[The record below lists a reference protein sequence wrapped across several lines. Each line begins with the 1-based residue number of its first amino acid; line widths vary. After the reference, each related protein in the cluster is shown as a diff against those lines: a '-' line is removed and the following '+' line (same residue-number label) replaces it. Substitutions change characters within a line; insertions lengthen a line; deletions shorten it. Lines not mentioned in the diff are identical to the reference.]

1 MSQHTKI
8 ENVAAH
14 TTDNIQSAS
23 VNFSTVN
30 ISILGFKEDAQ
41 WVAIALEMDLRG
53 YGTTFET
60 ALAELQ
66 ELVEM
71 QFSFAHFKNDPD
83 LIFHPSEPVYWR
95 LYAQVNQDRL
105 RTLTNLT
112 EDTESEY
119 QTGVLSLPPA
129 HVINGL
135 SKDFNPDPLT
145 MKV

>member
-1 MSQHTKI
+1 MCQHTKI
-8 ENVAAH
+8 ENV
-14 TTDNIQSAS
+14 TDQVTDNVQSDS
-23 VNFSTVN
+23 VRFSAVN
-30 ISILGFKEDAQ
+30 ISILGFKENAQ

-119 QTGVLSLPPA
+119 QAGVLSIPPA
-129 HVINGL
+129 HAIDGL
-135 SKDFNPDPLT
+135 GKEFKPAEA
-145 MKV
+145 